1 MNGKTYKWCTIC
13 NWKKERWMDHDV
25 TSCPHRRKDATT
37 DENNNE
43 DEAGLM
49 IMDLVKSGFLAINIV

>member
-1 MNGKTYKWCTIC
+1 
-13 NWKKERWMDHDV
+13 MDHDA

-37 DENNNE
+37 DENNDS

-49 IMDLVKSGFLAINIV
+49 IMDLVESGFLAINIV